1 MIEDAKIYGVWVKD
15 EQVGFYLNKNE
26 ANTLATE
33 LEDLLCKDDKNII
46 PDNIVYE
53 IDLYLDKR

>member
-1 MIEDAKIYGVWVKD
+1 MDDDLKNYGVWVGA
-15 EQVGFYLNKNE
+15 EQVGYCLNKNE

-33 LEDLLCKDDKNII
+33 LQDLLCKDDKNII